1 MYFQATV
8 LLKRFLQAGNFR
20 NHEVS
25 VSNLGYRSW
34 LVENVITGISILSK
48 EQVAINMNFLRVS
61 RTLLNLGFVL
71 WGSGLL
77 LAFAAA
83 GWKSRITPR
92 NIDIAVI
99 GSGAILMFVS
109 RYFSRLHWKRARQNE
124 KAFLDKLRVTA
135 DDLTMAD
142 PEDRLE
148 DLCILY
154 EEYERQQILERLIQ
168 MPKGQ
173 RKLKKVLTQM
183 ENEDA
188 WGIREHLL

>member
-1 MYFQATV
+1 
-8 LLKRFLQAGNFR
+8 
-20 NHEVS
+20 
-25 VSNLGYRSW
+25 
-34 LVENVITGISILSK
+34 
-48 EQVAINMNFLRVS
+48 MNFLRVS
-61 RTLLNLGFVL
+61 RTLWYLGFVL
-71 WGSGLL
+71 WGGGLL
-77 LAFAAA
+77 FAFAAA

-99 GSGAILMFVS
+99 GSGAILMFAS

-124 KAFLDKLRVTA
+124 KAFLDKLRATA
-135 DDLTMAD
+135 DDFTMAD

-173 RKLKKVLTQM
+173 RKLKNVLTQM
-183 ENEDA
+183 ENENA
-188 WGIREHLL
+188 